1 MTFRGAALA
10 RTSLVPGSR
19 EPRWG
24 QPATIELVSLR
35 RVAGLLPAAAAISGA
50 ALVFWATAR
59 GPGLTPDSLAYLGL
73 AGGLARGEGYVF
85 LGEPNAHFPPLYPA
99 LLALVNHGDPDRILG
114 ARLLSAGLA
123 AANAL
128 LAAAVVRACGGTP
141 WGAGLAALWIACAP
155 RPAYVHTMLWS
166 EALFVSVSLLAALA
180 LWRHA
185 ALVTTGS
192 LAAAGV
198 ALALVPLARY
208 AGLVLAPV
216 FGLALVRHGSG
227 PVRERARRGV
237 ALALMGLLPAVAW
250 AGRNVLVAGS
260 ASDRILAWHP
270 PSSADLAMAA
280 SGWADLL
287 GVTGL
292 PPALTAALALAS
304 LAALFL
310 GSLRACHG
318 HACDATPVRVARAA
332 LLWSSA
338 FSLLLL
344 LAALSFVD
352 ADFPFD
358 ARLLAPVAVW
368 AGVATLASRPARRGI
383 VAALGFVAV
392 AATLPRTV
400 ALVADLNPHG
410 EGFATATWRES
421 PTLAAARRLPEDARL
436 YSNVREAVAILAGRD
451 ALDIPERWSGTSLL
465 ERPGYA
471 AEVRS
476 LCDRVRAGVATLVLF
491 DYADWRWQ
499 APTPNELVEAC
510 GVPPQLLA
518 DGRIVRRPPEAR

>member
-1 MTFRGAALA
+1 M
-10 RTSLVPGSR
+10 
-19 EPRWG
+19 
-24 QPATIELVSLR
+24 SLR
-35 RVAGLLPAAAAISGA
+35 RVAGLLPAVAAISGA
-50 ALVFWATAR
+50 ALVLWATAR

-99 LLALVNHGDPDRILG
+99 LLALVNQGDPDRILG
-114 ARLLSAGLA
+114 ARLLGAALA

-155 RPAYVHTMLWS
+155 RLAYVHAMLWS

-180 LWRHA
+180 LRRHA
-185 ALVTTGS
+185 ALVTTAS

-208 AGLVLAPV
+208 AGLALVPA
-216 FGLALVRHGSG
+216 FGLALARHGSG
-227 PVRERARRGV
+227 PVRERTRRGA
-237 ALALMGLLPAVAW
+237 ALALMGLLPAAAW

-260 ASDRILAWHP
+260 ASNRVLAWHP

-280 SGWADLL
+280 RAWAHLF

-292 PPALTAALALAS
+292 PPTLTAALALTS
-304 LAALFL
+304 LAALAF
-310 GSLRACHG
+310 GSLRAWG
-318 HACDATPVRVARAA
+318 SLAGAAAPERVVRAT

-352 ADFPFD
+352 ANFPFD
-358 ARLLAPVAVW
+358 ARLLAPAAVW
-368 AGVATLASRPARRGI
+368 AGVATLASRPARRAA
-383 VAALGFVAV
+383 VAALGAVALAVIAPRTIAV
-392 AATLPRTV
+392 AAE
-400 ALVADLNPHG
+400 LNAHG

-436 YSNVREAVAILAGRD
+436 YSNVREAVAILGGRD
-451 ALDIPERWSGTSLL
+451 ALDIPERWSRTSLL

-476 LCDRVRAGVATLVLF
+476 LCARVRAGVATLVLF

-499 APTPNELVEAC
+499 APTPAELVEAC

-518 DGRIVRRPPEAR
+518 DGRIVRRVPEAR